1 MNARQKAKKYK
12 RMYEALAKQPVML
25 RVEQPKQLKIDTLK
39 FERYYPEELVVN
51 ESKDFLWKAILKD
64 VAEGLANSLDR
75 YIDYRTEFCSDLG
88 FRLSEEIMVVR
99 RED

>member
-25 RVEQPKQLKIDTLK
+25 RIEQPKRLQIDTLK

-51 ESKDFLWKAILKD
+51 ESSGFLREVVLKD

-75 YIDYRTEFCSDLG
+75 YIDYRTEFCPDLG
-88 FRLSEEIMVVR
+88 FRLLGEIMVVR